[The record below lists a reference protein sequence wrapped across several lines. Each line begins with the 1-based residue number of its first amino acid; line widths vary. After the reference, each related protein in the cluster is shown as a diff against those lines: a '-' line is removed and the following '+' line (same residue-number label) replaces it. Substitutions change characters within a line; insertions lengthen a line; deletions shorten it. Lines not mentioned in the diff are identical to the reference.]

1 MTRTEK
7 IADSLLKPINPSVI
21 IILGVY
27 TILWGLWIVSPYWT
41 VFTQAP
47 LFGAMDSIAP
57 EYVWGLIAVAAGCV
71 ISHGA
76 LKPRYRNIQWGSFV
90 AFFHWFIIA
99 ILYFAGDWQNTGG
112 ITALAFALYSGLV
125 WVNIKVNKGHYE

>member
-1 MTRTEK
+1 MTRREK

-27 TILWGLWIVSPYWT
+27 TILWGLWIVSPFWT

-47 LFGAMDSIAP
+47 LYHAMDSIAS
-57 EYVWGLIAVAAGCV
+57 EVVWGLIAILAGII

-76 LKPRYRNIQWGSFV
+76 LKPRYRNIQFGAFI
-90 AFFHWFIIA
+90 AFFHWFA
-99 ILYFAGDWQNTGG
+99 IGVLYFLGDWQNTGG
-112 ITALAFALYSGLV
+112 ITAITFALYSAVV
-125 WVNIKVNKGHYE
+125 WVNIKVNRGHYE